1 MSGSEIR
8 VNGGIEA
15 LVPTVAALLA
25 AKGLAGAKGLAV
37 AVNEVV
43 VPRSSWAGTVL
54 RAGDEVEI
62 VRAVGGG

>member
-25 AKGLAGAKGLAV
+25 AKGLNEAKGLAV

-43 VPRSSWAGTVL
+43 VPRSSWAGTAL